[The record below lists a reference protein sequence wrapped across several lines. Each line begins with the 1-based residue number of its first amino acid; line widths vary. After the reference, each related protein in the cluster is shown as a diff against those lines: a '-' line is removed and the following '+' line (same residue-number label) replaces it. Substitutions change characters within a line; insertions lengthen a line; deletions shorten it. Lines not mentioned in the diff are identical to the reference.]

1 MPKDLDVPD
10 LPVELQ
16 YIWDYFQ
23 AMNRKRTVG
32 LNAENPL
39 SDLEIMAWQQRNKI
53 TFTQFENDCI
63 DALDQAYL
71 DRGKKQKSDA
81 DQSA

>member
-1 MPKDLDVPD
+1 MPRELDVPD
-10 LPVELQ
+10 LPVELK
-16 YIWDYFQ
+16 YLWNHFQ
-23 AMNRKRTVG
+23 ALSRKRTVG

-53 TFTQFENDCI
+53 TFTPFENDCI
-63 DALDQAYL
+63 DALDQAYM
-71 DRGKKQKSDA
+71 DRGRTQETDA